1 MPPKM
6 SGPPPSR
13 RGKRQLV
20 VFLEPSFAHR
30 IRLRAEKEQKTVQEM
45 LGAGMNEVLV
55 ANGYRAIFPVGH
67 QRLLKRNR
75 AVAAPRK
82 TTTTTL
88 ARRGLASIS
97 GWFDLKF
104 VNYVNSA
111 ANELGFTLQQ
121 LAEVGLK
128 AMMKKPP
135 AAATPPAAAA
145 EEEDTGQSR
154 QKSKPR
160 KRKRDGDRDAGRDRR
175 GEVRDRPV

>member
-20 VFLEPSFAHR
+20 VFFEPTFAHR
-30 IRLRAEKEQKTVQEM
+30 IRLRAGKEQKTVQE
-45 LGAGMNEVLV
+45 LLAVGMNEVLV

-75 AVAAPRK
+75 SVAAPRK
-82 TTTTTL
+82 TTTTTF

-97 GWFDLKF
+97 GWFELKH
-104 VNYVNSA
+104 VDYINSA
-111 ANELGFTLQQ
+111 ACELGYTLQQ
-121 LAEVGLK
+121 LVELGLK

-135 AAATPPAAAA
+135 VELPPAEAQAAVA
-145 EEEDTGQSR
+145 PSQKLRSR
-154 QKSKPR
+154 KQKKNGV
-160 KRKRDGDRDAGRDRR
+160 RDGSRDRR
-175 GEVRDRPV
+175 GEVRERPV